1 MITEVVIFR
10 QVGDF
15 MPIEKNG
22 TISHLFGVCPYQRGI
37 ELLIIIG
44 VIAYFCK

>member
-1 MITEVVIFR
+1 MITDFVLIR
-10 QVGDF
+10 QVEDF

-22 TISHLFGVCPYQRGI
+22 TISHLFDVCPCKRSI
-37 ELLIIIG
+37 ELLIIIV